1 MPKEPFRYTSL
12 AEAGARAAA
21 LGVSLPLSEETALLR
36 EPLEVAGYRL
46 HNRLVIQPM
55 EGCDGTLDGSPGEL
69 TRRRY
74 RRFAESGAGLIWM
87 EAVAVVR

>member
-1 MPKEPFRYTSL
+1 MMSHPAALRKNRPIPKRGIHVPKEPFRYTSL

-46 HNRLVIQPM
+46 HNRLLIQPM
-55 EGCDGTLDGSPGEL
+55 
-69 TRRRY
+69 
-74 RRFAESGAGLIWM
+74 
-87 EAVAVVR
+87 